1 MDPTK
6 IKLWHLL
13 GVIFSAVLVAA
24 LLRHFLHVAV
34 GLSRKE
40 ILAGALIAAT
50 VSISLTVII
59 FRRRHRR

>member
-6 IKLWHLL
+6 IRLWHLL
-13 GVIFSAVLVAA
+13 GIIFTAALAAA

-50 VSISLTVII
+50 VSIFLTVVI

>member
-13 GVIFSAVLVAA
+13 GIIFTAVFTAA

-34 GLSRKE
+34 GLSRRE

-50 VSISLTVII
+50 VGIFLTVII

>member
-6 IKLWHLL
+6 IKLRYLL
-13 GVIFSAVLVAA
+13 GTILAAVLTAA
-24 LLRHFLHVAV
+24 VLRHFLHVAV

-50 VSISLTVII
+50 VSIFVTVVI
-59 FRRRHRR
+59 FRRRQGR